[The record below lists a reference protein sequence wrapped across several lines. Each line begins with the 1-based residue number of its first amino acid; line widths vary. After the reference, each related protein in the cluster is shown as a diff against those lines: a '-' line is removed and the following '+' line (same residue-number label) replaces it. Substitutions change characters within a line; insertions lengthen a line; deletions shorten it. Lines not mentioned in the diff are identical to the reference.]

1 MSGKYFW
8 LAITTDEYE
17 LPLAVTES
25 PKELGQLFGLS
36 KETIKSDEKRK
47 SDGSVS
53 GRRFIKILKGADD
66 EI

>member
-1 MSGKYFW
+1 MSDKYFW

-25 PKELGQLFGLS
+25 PRELGQLFGLS
-36 KETIKSDEKRK
+36 KATIKSAVKQK

-53 GRRFIKILKGADD
+53 GRRFIKVLKGGDN
-66 EI
+66 E